1 MASFIDFDCVSVDNT
16 LLDLQNSSNPT
27 QPRSIIAK
35 YLCALPCFFFFQTL
49 ASAEG
54 NILENKVLLE
64 SLNKTK
70 ASSMTIAESLQDAHR
85 IQTTLDQVRINL
97 CQVIYFQK
105 ITFCLFKK
113 SSAR

>member
-1 MASFIDFDCVSVDNT
+1 MYSALI
-16 LLDLQNSSNPT
+16 LL
-27 QPRSIIAK
+27 
-35 YLCALPCFFFFQTL
+35 QTL

-97 CQVIYFQK
+97 CQVIYFQNK

>member
-1 MASFIDFDCVSVDNT
+1 MDKKINGDKGISVLTVRLYPNISQYPP
-16 LLDLQNSSNPT
+16 LSVNYCLIFHFLW
-27 QPRSIIAK
+27 
-35 YLCALPCFFFFQTL
+35 QTL

-85 IQTTLDQVRINL
+85 IQTTLDQVSRSL
-97 CQVIYFQK
+97 TFSKLIYLLQTLFQDHD
-105 ITFCLFKK
+105 TY
-113 SSAR
+113 

>member
-1 MASFIDFDCVSVDNT
+1 MCS
-16 LLDLQNSSNPT
+16 
-27 QPRSIIAK
+27 
-35 YLCALPCFFFFQTL
+35 ALFFFQTL

-97 CQVIYFQK
+97 CQVIYFQNK